1 LLFQIQS
8 KKQGTVI
15 KISPGKISKEKIN
28 SAKVRLNTDNTAD
41 AKKPLSKQGPR
52 PVKIA
57 VNRKVEKF
65 PTGSSNKK

>member
-15 KISPGKISKEKIN
+15 KISPGKTSKEKIN
-28 SAKVRLNTDNTAD
+28 TAKVRLNTDNKAD

-52 PVKIA
+52 PVKTA
-57 VNRKVEKF
+57 VNRKVEKS
-65 PTGSSNKK
+65 PTGRSNKK

>member
-28 SAKVRLNTDNTAD
+28 TAKVRLNTDNTAD

-52 PVKIA
+52 PVKTA

-65 PTGSSNKK
+65 PTGRSNKK